1 MDASGQDAD
10 ADAGRRLLTT
20 MITDEPQRL
29 RRRGISLGVP
39 VDDADDVAQ
48 LALLRAWRSIE
59 TLEAPEPGR
68 MCSWLDAIARN
79 AAIDLARQ
87 RARRADAALDEE
99 TPGQRSVAGEV
110 EIRVILDGAL
120 AALHALP
127 ESLREPLLLTVVDGL
142 STGEVAERLGIEPA
156 AARQRI
162 SRARKAM
169 NACRRSGMGEG

>member
-1 MDASGQDAD
+1 MGTPSQEER
-10 ADAGRRLLTT
+10 ADAGRRLLTS

-39 VDDADDVAQ
+39 IDDADDVAQ

-68 MCSWLDAIARN
+68 VCSWLDAIARN

-87 RARRADAALDEE
+87 RARRPDAPLEE
-99 TPGQRSVAGEV
+99 DVPGEESVAGAV
-110 EIRVILDGAL
+110 EIRMLLDGAL

-127 ESLREPLLLTVVDGL
+127 GTLREPLLLAVVDGL
-142 STGEVAERLGIEPA
+142 STAEVAARLGIAPA
-156 AARQRI
+156 TARQRI

>member
-1 MDASGQDAD
+1 MGTSGHDD
-10 ADAGRRLLTT
+10 TGDAGRRLLTT
-20 MITDEPQRL
+20 MITDEPLRL

-48 LALLRAWRSIE
+48 LALLRAWRSIG
-59 TLEAPEPGR
+59 TLEAPEAGK

-99 TPGQRSVAGEV
+99 TPGQESVAGAV
-110 EIRVILDGAL
+110 EIRMILDGAL

-169 NACRRSGMGEG
+169 NACRRSGMGED